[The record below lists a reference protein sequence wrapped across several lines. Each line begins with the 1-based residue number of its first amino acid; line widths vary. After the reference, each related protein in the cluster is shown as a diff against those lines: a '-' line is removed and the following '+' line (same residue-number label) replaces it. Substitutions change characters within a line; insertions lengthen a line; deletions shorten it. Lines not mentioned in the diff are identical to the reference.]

1 MLNWINDPAALRQI
15 VQNVRSAANPPQQ
28 SAAVGVAKPEQNTA
42 SSSSQ
47 PASRTNTNALN
58 QSAATAEQNATAVMQ
73 FQKLQNSLAPRG
85 IHEAS
90 PAASSDGTTTLQ
102 GQLLNVS
109 A

>member
-1 MLNWINDPAALRQI
+1 MLNWINDAAALRQI
-15 VQNVRSAANPPQQ
+15 VQNVRSAANPSPPT
-28 SAAVGVAKPEQNTA
+28 AAVGVAKPEQNTA

-47 PASRTNTNALN
+47 PASSTNTNALN
-58 QSAATAEQNATAVMQ
+58 QSAATAQQNAAAVMQ
-73 FQKLQNSLAPRG
+73 LQKLQNSLAPRG

-90 PAASSDGTTTLQ
+90 PAASSGGTTTLL

>member
-1 MLNWINDPAALRQI
+1 MLNGINDPAALRQI
-15 VQNVRSAANPPQQ
+15 VQNVRSAANPSQQ
-28 SAAVGVAKPEQNTA
+28 TAAVGVAKPEQNTA

-47 PASRTNTNALN
+47 PAGSANTNAVN
-58 QSAATAEQNATAVMQ
+58 QSAAIAQQNATAVMQ

-90 PAASSDGTTTLQ
+90 PDASSGGTTTLQ